1 MSKLENENLIRNA
14 MAIPKA
20 SNELVSSVIER
31 GKAITEG
38 RISEKALKESE
49 NLSLDEIR
57 ILTANSIIGRLM
69 LNTKMPK
76 GETKDSLVE
85 SLTNNERFQKITLKD
100 KSKLLLE
107 IESGD
112 LIKSLA
118 KKPSINKKSDV
129 KEKEIGQKFL

>member
-129 KEKEIGQKFL
+129 KEKEISQKFL